1 MDLRTMHIGQK
12 IKKLRELKNLTQ
24 SHMAHELG
32 VTQSAYSK
40 MELGESEVTY
50 GRLEKI
56 SSVLGMKPEDVITF
70 NESMVF
76 NVMNNQNGGNVF
88 GDINNS
94 ISENER
100 KLYQDQID
108 ILKRRSCSS
117 KGDVG
122 KNLEIEKKKAHFILK
137 QAFSIVWFL

>member
-1 MDLRTMHIGQK
+1 MDLRTMQIGQK

-24 SHMAHELG
+24 THMAHELG

-56 SSVLGMKPEDVITF
+56 SSVLGMKPEDVIAF
-70 NESMVF
+70 NDQMVF
-76 NVMNNQNGGNVF
+76 NISNNQYGGNVF
-88 GDINNS
+88 SQIDQKGIT
-94 ISENER
+94 ENER

-108 ILKRRSCSS
+108 ILKEEVAHL
-117 KGDVG
+117 KEM
-122 KNLEIEKKKAHFILK
+122 LKKVLK
-137 QAFSIVWFL
+137 

>member
-1 MDLRTMHIGQK
+1 MDDLRSLHIGQK

-24 SHMAHELG
+24 MHMAQQLG

-40 MELGESEVTY
+40 IELGESEVTY
-50 GRLEKI
+50 KRLERI
-56 SSVLGMKPEDVITF
+56 SEVLEMKPEEVISF

-94 ISENER
+94 ISDTER

-108 ILKRRSCSS
+108 LLKAEVAHLKDMLS
-117 KGDVG
+117 KV
-122 KNLEIEKKKAHFILK
+122 LK
-137 QAFSIVWFL
+137 

>member
-24 SHMAHELG
+24 THMAHELG

-40 MELGESEVTY
+40 MELGESEVSY

-56 SSVLGMKPEDVITF
+56 SSVLGMKPEDVIAF
-70 NESMVF
+70 NDQMVF
-76 NVMNNQNGGNVF
+76 NISNNQYGGNVF
-88 GDINNS
+88 SQIDQKGIT
-94 ISENER
+94 ENER

-108 ILKRRSCSS
+108 ILKEEVAHL
-117 KGDVG
+117 KDM
-122 KNLEIEKKKAHFILK
+122 LKKVLK
-137 QAFSIVWFL
+137 

>member
-24 SHMAHELG
+24 THLAQELG
-32 VTQSAYSK
+32 ITQSAYSK
-40 MELGESEVTY
+40 IELGESEVTY

-56 SSVLGMKPEDVITF
+56 SSVLEMKPEDVIAF

-88 GDINNS
+88 GDINNT
-94 ISENER
+94 ISETER
-100 KLYQDQID
+100 QLYQDQISL
-108 ILKRRSCSS
+108 LKDEVAYL
-117 KGDVG
+117 KLM
-122 KNLEIEKKKAHFILK
+122 LEKVLK
-137 QAFSIVWFL
+137 

>member
-24 SHMAHELG
+24 THMAQELS

-108 ILKRRSCSS
+108 ILKEE
-117 KGDVG
+117 V
-122 KNLEIEKKKAHFILK
+122 AHLKEMLAKILK
-137 QAFSIVWFL
+137 

>member
-24 SHMAHELG
+24 THMAQQLG

-50 GRLEKI
+50 GKLEKI
-56 SSVLGMKPEDVITF
+56 SEVLEMKPEEVISF

-76 NVMNNQNGGNVF
+76 NVMHNQNGGNVF
-88 GDINNS
+88 GDINNTVS
-94 ISENER
+94 DTER
-100 KLYQDQID
+100 QLYQDQINL
-108 ILKRRSCSS
+108 LKEEVSYL
-117 KGDVG
+117 K
-122 KNLEIEKKKAHFILK
+122 KMLEKVLK
-137 QAFSIVWFL
+137 

>member
-24 SHMAHELG
+24 THVAEKLG
-32 VTQSAYSK
+32 VSQSAYSK

-56 SSVLGMKPEDVITF
+56 SEVLEMKPEEVISF

-76 NVMNNQNGGNVF
+76 NVMHNQNGGNVF
-88 GDINNS
+88 GDINNT
-94 ISENER
+94 ISDTER
-100 KLYQDQID
+100 QLYQDQINL
-108 ILKRRSCSS
+108 LKEEVAYL
-117 KGDVG
+117 K
-122 KNLEIEKKKAHFILK
+122 KMLEKVLK
-137 QAFSIVWFL
+137 

>member
-24 SHMAHELG
+24 THMAQELG
-32 VTQSAYSK
+32 LSQSAYSK

-94 ISENER
+94 ISQTER
-100 KLYQDQID
+100 KLYQDQINL
-108 ILKRRSCSS
+108 LKEE
-117 KGDVG
+117 VTY
-122 KNLEIEKKKAHFILK
+122 LK
-137 QAFSIVWFL
+137 DMLAKLIK

>member
-24 SHMAHELG
+24 THLAQELG

-40 MELGESEVTY
+40 IELGESEVTFTK
-50 GRLEKI
+50 LEKI
-56 SSVLGMKPEDVITF
+56 SEVLGMKPEEVISF

-76 NVMNNQNGGNVF
+76 NVMNNPNGGNVF

-94 ISENER
+94 ISDTER
-100 KLYQDQID
+100 KLYQDQIEM
-108 ILKRRSCSS
+108 LKTE
-117 KGDVG
+117 V
-122 KNLEIEKKKAHFILK
+122 AHLK
-137 QAFSIVWFL
+137 ELLAKVLK

>member
-24 SHMAHELG
+24 THLAQELG

-40 MELGESEVTY
+40 IEIGESEVTY
-50 GRLEKI
+50 SKLEKI
-56 SSVLGMKPEDVITF
+56 SSVLGMKPEDVIAF

-88 GDINNS
+88 GDINNT
-94 ISENER
+94 ISETER
-100 KLYQDQID
+100 QLYQDQITL
-108 ILKRRSCSS
+108 LKDEVAYL
-117 KGDVG
+117 KLM
-122 KNLEIEKKKAHFILK
+122 LEKVLK
-137 QAFSIVWFL
+137 

>member
-24 SHMAHELG
+24 THMAHELG
-32 VTQSAYSK
+32 LTQSAYSK
-40 MELGESEVTY
+40 MELGESDVTY

-56 SSVLGMKPEDVITF
+56 SSVLGMKPEEVITF

-88 GDINNS
+88 GDINKS

-108 ILKRRSCSS
+108 ILKEE
-117 KGDVG
+117 V
-122 KNLEIEKKKAHFILK
+122 AHLKEMLAKILK
-137 QAFSIVWFL
+137 

>member
-24 SHMAHELG
+24 THLAQELG

-40 MELGESEVTY
+40 IEIGESEVTY
-50 GRLEKI
+50 SKLEKI

-88 GDINNS
+88 GDINNT
-94 ISENER
+94 ISETER
-100 KLYQDQID
+100 QLYQDQITL
-108 ILKRRSCSS
+108 LKDEVAYL
-117 KGDVG
+117 KLM
-122 KNLEIEKKKAHFILK
+122 LEKVLK
-137 QAFSIVWFL
+137 